1 MSIPESAKGYRRYS
15 ESDIA
20 WFEIIKYFRAM
31 EMPIREMQQF
41 LKIVD
46 QMKELE
52 KTLEKIDHKIDLFK
66 NIEASEKTKKSCRE
80 SLQDFV

>member
-1 MSIPESAKGYRRYS
+1 
-15 ESDIA
+15 
-20 WFEIIKYFRAM
+20 
-31 EMPIREMQQF
+31 MQQF